1 MMAHGLFN
9 VGGIDIGD
17 DINRIGRPLEKSG
30 RFIEKGR
37 APPIGVEELAER
49 MRILRRAELRQC
61 AAKGGKFQP
70 PLRLKR
76 VPVGGGEQGLKL
88 PAPKPGDGPGRGF
101 AAGLPDPPAD
111 RLDDRAS
118 SCARVP

>member
-1 MMAHGLFN
+1 
-9 VGGIDIGD
+9 
-17 DINRIGRPLEKSG
+17 
-30 RFIEKGR
+30 
-37 APPIGVEELAER
+37 

-111 RLDDRAS
+111 RLDDRVVLLCQGAVKIEKQGLDQLVSPFLFTFLQS
-118 SCARVP
+118 SRCHGILQAR